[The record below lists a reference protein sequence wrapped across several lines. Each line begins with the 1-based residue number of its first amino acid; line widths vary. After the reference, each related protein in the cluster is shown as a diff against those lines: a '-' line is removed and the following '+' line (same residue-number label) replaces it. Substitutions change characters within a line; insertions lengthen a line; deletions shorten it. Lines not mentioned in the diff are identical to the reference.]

1 MRSIRVSVT
10 MAIARWPFAGE
21 DRAFTGTGGQSD
33 DAIVPMIASAAFASK
48 PSRIFTIGS
57 PRRST
62 NSETVTIQ
70 KDFDDPGIIQSRAD
84 VLA

>member
-1 MRSIRVSVT
+1 LPERIALSRVQVV
-10 MAIARWPFAGE
+10 E
-21 DRAFTGTGGQSD
+21 SD

-62 NSETVTIQ
+62 NSDTIS
-70 KDFDDPGIIQSRAD
+70 G
-84 VLA
+84 